1 MAITAFY
8 LRAFVLL
15 GKTDVLAAS
24 RHSDL
29 DLGLTCRLFVIK
41 TGDEAFFV
49 SRGNRHGW
57 RCLFTWK
64 SHFLE
69 DFCSLVSIVSV
80 SVGMVSVK
88 EDVQFHYLL
97 MAEMTA
103 MMAV

>member
-8 LRAFVLL
+8 LRAFALL

-49 SRGNRHGW
+49 SRGNRHSW
-57 RCLFTWK
+57 RYLFTWK
-64 SHFLE
+64 SDSLMTFAHLCLWFL
-69 DFCSLVSIVSV
+69 
-80 SVGMVSVK
+80 
-88 EDVQFHYLL
+88 YLWGWCL
-97 MAEMTA
+97 STKTFSFIIC
-103 MMAV
+103 